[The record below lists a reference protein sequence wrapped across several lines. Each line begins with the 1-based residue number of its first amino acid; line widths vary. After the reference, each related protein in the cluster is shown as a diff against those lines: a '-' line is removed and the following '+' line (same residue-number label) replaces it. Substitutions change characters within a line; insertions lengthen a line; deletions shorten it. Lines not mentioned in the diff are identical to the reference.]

1 MRETYAAPLPGM
13 NLAEMSGKLIVIEG
27 TDGVGRS
34 TQIRLLRPW
43 LEQQGRA
50 VLDTAI
56 KRSELAG
63 KGIQQAK
70 EGHTLGRITLSLFY
84 ATDFAD
90 RLEHEIVP
98 ALRAGFVVLTDRYIY
113 SLMARAIVRGADA
126 RWIRNAYGFALKPDA
141 TFYLRI
147 GVDDLIPRVV
157 FSRGFDYWESG
168 MDIHPSEDM
177 YDSFRKY
184 QTELL
189 TEFERLAKEYNFE
202 VIDATPD
209 VRTVF
214 EHLRAGVA
222 RVLSGEPREP
232 LFSVVAPAGESA
244 EAATKKVLE
253 MPGKPAAPILG
264 GTCFR
269 GSGFD
274 QGCGRRRYQVGNPL
288 LLPAAFPRSPG
299 TSGNISLPSLTCFRG
314 CAESVSLLPWPG
326 ASDRAEIPAAP
337 PFRSASAP
345 ARSSRAN
352 SLNDS
357 GVDGATPGHQRC
369 RARRTHEK
377 PPRDSAAAWWQCV
390 PHG

>member
-1 MRETYAAPLPGM
+1 MRETYGATLPGM
-13 NLAEMSGKLIVIEG
+13 NLADMRGKLIVIEG

-34 TQIRLLRPW
+34 TQIRMLRPW

-63 KGIQQAK
+63 RGIQQAK

-90 RLEHEIVP
+90 RLEHEIAP

-113 SLMARAIVRGADA
+113 SLMARAIVRGVDA
-126 RWIRNAYGFALKPDA
+126 RWVRNVYGFAIKPDA

-184 QTELL
+184 QGELL
-189 TEFERLAKEYNFE
+189 AEFEGLAREYNFE

-209 VRTVF
+209 PSVVF
-214 EHLRAGVA
+214 DRLRAGVA
-222 RVLSGEPREP
+222 QVLSGEPREP
-232 LFSVVAPAGESA
+232 LFSMEPAVLESA
-244 EAATKKVLE
+244 ESSTKKVLE
-253 MPGKPAAPILG
+253 MPGAVKAASSLPEQPAAPA
-264 GTCFR
+264 
-269 GSGFD
+269 
-274 QGCGRRRYQVGNPL
+274 Q
-288 LLPAAFPRSPG
+288 
-299 TSGNISLPSLTCFRG
+299 SL
-314 CAESVSLLPWPG
+314 
-326 ASDRAEIPAAP
+326 
-337 PFRSASAP
+337 
-345 ARSSRAN
+345 ARTADADPNR
-352 SLNDS
+352 
-357 GVDGATPGHQRC
+357 
-369 RARRTHEK
+369 
-377 PPRDSAAAWWQCV
+377 
-390 PHG
+390 